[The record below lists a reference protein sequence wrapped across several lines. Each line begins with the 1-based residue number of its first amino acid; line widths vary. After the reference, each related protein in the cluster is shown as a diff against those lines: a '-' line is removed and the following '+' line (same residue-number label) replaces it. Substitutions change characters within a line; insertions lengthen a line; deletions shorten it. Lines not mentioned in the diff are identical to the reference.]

1 MALLGGLN
9 RKDKAMIKA
18 PLQELIDA
26 EFVGTRFGPEGE
38 TPNGRVALVAGCI
51 MQRACGYSAG
61 GTITNICKR
70 MNMLTPNL
78 TPRLWAKKWA
88 FQVTMGSMKPNPNF
102 QAGGTL

>member
-1 MALLGGLN
+1 
-9 RKDKAMIKA
+9 MIKE

-26 EFVGTRFGPEGE
+26 QFVGTRFGPEGE
-38 TPNGRVALVAGCI
+38 TKEGRIALVAGCI

-61 GTITNICKR
+61 STITTICQR

-88 FQVTMGSMKPNPNF
+88 YHATLGSLKPNIGLERTPVRSKSGVRE
-102 QAGGTL
+102 GGPS